1 MSASTPTAAATLSHR
16 WTSSGATWNS
26 SSGKRQSCRKTPV
39 FRVTVT
45 MGGYS
50 RKVGSKWVPQPGY
63 YSVGLPGMV
72 SAAHTFQS
80 AWTYMNGIAAG
91 AQAVQ
96 VAPR

>member
-1 MSASTPTAAATLSHR
+1 
-16 WTSSGATWNS
+16 
-26 SSGKRQSCRKTPV
+26 
-39 FRVTVT
+39 